1 MTKSERMAAYQSD
14 HIQFLR
20 GLQSP
25 TDAQRLLLRLHDRGE
40 QRTPEDT
47 QRLADLWEAEWATS
61 RATEMAANARRRSNA
76 IVDGVKSAERKA
88 RDHALYRSA
97 GLLIVAGLVDSQT
110 GKPTR
115 DPAAV
120 LGALLHVATADETM
134 WRQWKQAGDA
144 EFARREGAR

>member
-1 MTKSERMAAYQSD
+1 MAAYQSD

-25 TDAQRLLLRLHDRGE
+25 TDAQRLLLLLHDRGE

-47 QRLADLWEAEWATS
+47 QRLADLWESEWATS
-61 RATEMAANARRRSNA
+61 RATEMAASARRRSNA

-88 RDHALYRSA
+88 RDHALYQSA

-110 GKPTR
+110 GRPTR
-115 DPAAV
+115 DASAL
-120 LGALLHVATADETM
+120 LGALLHVAAADEAS
-134 WRQWKQAGDA
+134 WAQWQKTGSAALNGNKGGV
-144 EFARREGAR
+144 RG